1 MIPGDDVI
9 VDFDGVE
16 HVGTVIANRSNGWV
30 QVRIIT
36 DPLENYGGTVVP
48 PLRPQPPLSE
58 VIVRVS
64 RVRLVEG

>member
-1 MIPGDDVI
+1 MSPGDDVI

-16 HVGTVIANRSNGWV
+16 HVGTVIAHRSNGWI

-36 DPLENYGGTVVP
+36 DPHQNYGGTVVP

-58 VIVRVS
+58 VIVRET
-64 RVRLVEG
+64 RVRRVEL